1 MIKLGGWKNN
11 NNPAVVFKMLHHDRA
26 LVMDSTLIHPN
37 ARTSLPTASS
47 ARVRTCT
54 RGAADGHLS
63 QLRIHSGMHK
73 SGQQIKVVITFK
85 PRKVKDC
92 MVGSNGSPLNREWQS
107 RQTVWKVDMHLNEI
121 WRSTAD
127 KGRNGSL
134 MATRPQRIIAPL
146 DLENYLLYCCYL

>member
-1 MIKLGGWKNN
+1 MGVKKKNVKK
-11 NNPAVVFKMLHHDRA
+11 PTPVFKMLHHDQG
-26 LVMDSTLIHPN
+26 LVMDSALIYPN

-47 ARVRTCT
+47 APVRTRT
-54 RGAADGHLS
+54 RSGGGGGHLS
-63 QLRIHSGMHK
+63 QPRIHSGMHK

-92 MVGSNGSPLNREWQS
+92 MAGSNGSPLNREWQS
-107 RQTVWKVDMHLNEI
+107 RQTVWKADMHLNEI

-134 MATRPQRIIAPL
+134 MATWPQRIIAPI

>member
-1 MIKLGGWKNN
+1 
-11 NNPAVVFKMLHHDRA
+11 MLHHDRA
-26 LVMDSTLIHPN
+26 LVMDSALIYLN

-47 ARVRTCT
+47 ARIRTCT
-54 RGAADGHLS
+54 RTRRGGCGCCSSSGSGGGGHLS
-63 QLRIHSGMHK
+63 QLQIHSGMHK

-92 MVGSNGSPLNREWQS
+92 MAGSNGSPLNREWQS
-107 RQTVWKVDMHLNEI
+107 WQTVWKADMHLNEI

-134 MATRPQRIIAPL
+134 MATWPQRIIAPI